1 MRATGDQTYIKNLNR
16 SIVLNLLRFHS
27 PLSRVEISR
36 QTGLTKAT
44 VSGIIEQLIQEQY
57 VLEDG
62 LLQSTGVGRKP
73 VPLRF
78 NPGAGHVI
86 GVDVGV
92 DYFRV
97 LVMDLSCRVLN
108 TYEDAIADTESAD
121 ETYHKMV
128 DIIKI
133 AVHAASHSPLGVIGV
148 GVGIPGLVDSTRGV
162 ILNAPN
168 LHWKDIPLRSMLEG
182 ELGLPI
188 FIENEANVGAIGEQ
202 LFGAGRDVSNVVFLS
217 LGRGI
222 GTGIILNDHLIRG
235 QAGIAGEFGHMT
247 IDENGPE
254 CSCGNR
260 GCLELYAS
268 ETAVI
273 RHYKKLTNLSV
284 SFKNIIKRLE
294 EGDENAKK
302 AVESAAHYLGVGL
315 ASLVN
320 ALNPALI
327 LVSSRFASAEQ
338 EVISTV
344 AEVISG
350 RSFIAPYSP
359 ARVQTSQFGSS
370 SCGIGAGALALQ
382 AHFSGPESS
391 PLVVSAWSKS

>member
-16 SIVLNLLRFHS
+16 SIVLNLLRFNS

-44 VSGIIEQLIQEQY
+44 VSGIIEQLLQEQY
-57 VLEDG
+57 VLEDSHVEPTG
-62 LLQSTGVGRKP
+62 STGVGRRP

-78 NPGAGHVI
+78 NPSAGHVI
-86 GVDVGV
+86 GVDLGV

-97 LVMDLSCRVLN
+97 LVMDLSCKVLT
-108 TYEDAIADTESAD
+108 TYDETIGESDSTDDAIRR
-121 ETYHKMV
+121 MV
-128 DIIKI
+128 DIIKLAI
-133 AVHAASHSPLGVIGV
+133 HAANDTPLGVIGV
-148 GVGIPGLVDSTRGV
+148 GVGIPGLVDSNRGV

-168 LHWKDIPLRSMLEG
+168 LHWKDVSLRSILEN
-182 ELGLPI
+182 ELRLPV
-188 FIENEANVGAIGEQ
+188 FIDNEANVGAIGEQ
-202 LFGAGRDVSNVVFLS
+202 LFGAGRGVSNVVFLS

-222 GTGIILNDHLIRG
+222 GTGVILNNHLIRG

-247 IDENGPE
+247 IDENGPN
-254 CSCGNR
+254 CSCGNK

-273 RHYKKLTNLSV
+273 RHYHQLTNTTA
-284 SFKNIIKRLE
+284 SFKNVIRQMEK
-294 EGDENAKK
+294 GDENAKK
-302 AVESAAHYLGVGL
+302 AVESAAHFLGVGL

-327 LVSSRFASAEQ
+327 LISSRFDSGEENVIQ
-338 EVISTV
+338 RVSQVIS
-344 AEVISG
+344 E

-359 ARVQTSQFGSS
+359 ARVQTSQFGSF
-370 SCGIGAGALALQ
+370 SCGIGAGALVLQ
-382 AHFSGPESS
+382 AHFSGPDSQAYSS
-391 PLVVSAWSKS
+391 